1 MRNITTLLLIILT
14 AFSFSC
20 NQSKSKDQS
29 KENDTTQ
36 QEIAANYK
44 SIEVEIE
51 GMTCEIGCA
60 RLIQSKLSKVEGI
73 TYTKVDFESKKGLFT
88 FDSNKL
94 SKEAVAEKIS
104 KIAGGD
110 LYSVSKTTEIDLI
123 VDKASDNKDVGE

>member
-1 MRNITTLLLIILT
+1 MKKLIVLLFIF
-14 AFSFSC
+14 AAFSC
-20 NQSKSKDQS
+20 NETKKTSL
-29 KENDTTQ
+29 DTKIDA
-36 QEIAANYK
+36 EKAEVAANYK
-44 SIEVEIE
+44 SVEVEIE

-60 RLIQSKLSKVEGI
+60 RLIQSKMSKVDGI

-94 SKEAVAEKIS
+94 NKEAITEKIS

-123 VDKASDNKDVGE
+123 VKETSENKDIIE

>member
-1 MRNITTLLLIILT
+1 MKNITTLFLILLT
-14 AFSFSC
+14 AFTFSC
-20 NQSKSKDQS
+20 NQSKNKVQS
-29 KENDTTQ
+29 KNNETTQ
-36 QEIAANYK
+36 QEVAANYK

-94 SKEAVAEKIS
+94 NKEIIAEKIS
-104 KIAGGD
+104 KVAGGD
-110 LYSVSKTTEIDLI
+110 LYSVSKTTEIDLL
-123 VDKASDNKDVGE
+123 DNEASENK

>member
-1 MRNITTLLLIILT
+1 MKNITTLFLILLT
-14 AFSFSC
+14 AFKFSC

-29 KENDTTQ
+29 KNNKTTQ
-36 QEIAANYK
+36 QEVAANYK

-73 TYTKVDFESKKGLFT
+73 IYTKVSFESGKGQFT

-94 SKEAVAEKIS
+94 SNDDIAEKIS

-110 LYSVSKTTEIDLI
+110 LYSVSKTTEIDLL
-123 VDKASDNKDVGE
+123 DNETSENK

>member
-1 MRNITTLLLIILT
+1 MKNITTILLIIIT

-20 NQSKSKDQS
+20 NQSKKNETP
-29 KENDTTQ
+29 K
-36 QEIAANYK
+36 QEVAANYK

-60 RLIQSKLSKVEGI
+60 RLIQSKLSKVEGV
-73 TYTKVDFESKKGLFT
+73 TYAKVNFESKKGLFT

-94 SKEAVAEKIS
+94 NKEAIAEKIS

-110 LYSVSKTTEIDLI
+110 LYSVSKATEIDLI
-123 VDKASDNKDVGE
+123 VKETDKDIDTIE